1 MAATLLD
8 LAVPGLGSGMSITV
22 GLLEKIYSKY
32 CQLKEGKELCINL
45 HERLQAF
52 IRELAKVDDQTRE
65 KEDLLSRLEALVK
78 EYCRTVL
85 KYLNEKNYV
94 KRVMH
99 ATKFAEDIKLYNER
113 LDSMIKLITVKQT
126 VVLVEW
132 RDQYARD
139 AAAMVEQLT
148 EMKCEL
154 LTAIRQIPEEL
165 RLLLKRDLD
174 QAQAGQS
181 HPLESILRN
190 IANVTEGG
198 NNNAKESPPSWLIS
212 VDECELY
219 QPAIDL
225 KGQSQVFVGK
235 WQGVRVAIKKFRLVG
250 ENPVFDKHFKIWR
263 SLLHPHV
270 AQLYGAGSDEG
281 APFMVYEYAG
291 RQSLDRCWDYLSQKD
306 IWKMLHQAALGLSYL
321 HARRIV
327 HGNLCSSKL
336 LVTDQKAVKL
346 FGFGASY
353 IRQYSE
359 SNSLKAKTRVEFCAP
374 ECTGIGADGNEDGI
388 NHSPTF
394 RSDVYSFGLTIIE
407 AITKQDPFQGLPLS
421 DILDI
426 KSSNRLHQPREMN
439 DQAWD
444 LVQQMC
450 LCDPSKRVSLV
461 YVREQLDCLAS

>member
-1 MAATLLD
+1 
-8 LAVPGLGSGMSITV
+8 
-22 GLLEKIYSKY
+22 
-32 CQLKEGKELCINL
+32 
-45 HERLQAF
+45 
-52 IRELAKVDDQTRE
+52 
-65 KEDLLSRLEALVK
+65 
-78 EYCRTVL
+78 
-85 KYLNEKNYV
+85 
-94 KRVMH
+94 MH

-132 RDQYARD
+132 RVQYARD
-139 AAAMVEQLT
+139 AAAMVEQLAD
-148 EMKCEL
+148 MQCEL
-154 LTAIRQIPEEL
+154 LTAIRQLPTFEDL
-165 RLLLKRDLD
+165 RLLFKRELD

-190 IANVTEGG
+190 ITNVTEGG
-198 NNNAKESPPSWLIS
+198 NNSANETPPSWLIS

-225 KGQSQVFVGK
+225 KGQSQIFVGK
-235 WQGVRVAIKKFRLVG
+235 WQGVQVAIKKFRLVG
-250 ENPVFDKHFKIWR
+250 KNPVFDKHFKIWR
-263 SLLHPHV
+263 SLLHPYV
-270 AQLYGAGSDEG
+270 AQLYGVGSDEG
-281 APFMVYEYAG
+281 APFMVYEYTG

-306 IWKMLHQAALGLSYL
+306 IWKILHQAALGLSYL
-321 HARRIV
+321 HTRRIV

-359 SNSLKAKTRVEFCAP
+359 SNSLKASTRVEFCAP

-421 DILDI
+421 DIFDI

-461 YVREQLDCLAS
+461 YVREELDCLAS

>member
-1 MAATLLD
+1 
-8 LAVPGLGSGMSITV
+8 
-22 GLLEKIYSKY
+22 
-32 CQLKEGKELCINL
+32 
-45 HERLQAF
+45 
-52 IRELAKVDDQTRE
+52 
-65 KEDLLSRLEALVK
+65 
-78 EYCRTVL
+78 
-85 KYLNEKNYV
+85 
-94 KRVMH
+94 MH

-139 AAAMVEQLT
+139 TAAMVEQLA

-154 LTAIRQIPEEL
+154 LTAIRQYHVEDY
-165 RLLLKRDLD
+165 RDLD

-190 IANVTEGG
+190 IANANGRG
-198 NNNAKESPPSWLIS
+198 S
-212 VDECELY
+212 
-219 QPAIDL
+219 
-225 KGQSQVFVGK
+225 
-235 WQGVRVAIKKFRLVG
+235 VAIKKFRLVG

-270 AQLYGAGSDEG
+270 AQLYGVGSDEG

-291 RQSLDRCWDYLSQKD
+291 RQSLDRCWDYLSQKTSGRSAPSCVGTFV
-306 IWKMLHQAALGLSYL
+306 LA
-321 HARRIV
+321 
-327 HGNLCSSKL
+327 C
-336 LVTDQKAVKL
+336 
-346 FGFGASY
+346 
-353 IRQYSE
+353 
-359 SNSLKAKTRVEFCAP
+359 KTHRA
-374 ECTGIGADGNEDGI
+374 
-388 NHSPTF
+388 

-426 KSSNRLHQPREMN
+426 KSSNRLHQPRGMN

-461 YVREQLDCLAS
+461 YVRESLTAWLRSFEYKSRQAAFRTTCSHGLGTTSASYFAFVPGCATWQQNCPRGMYRRVGRGLQLVSASFAHVVCTETARLGVKGLRDKVSGGDVQRQTRSEEYLRLQAVPCWRLTRALTTTVNLKMQEKHHQTAITRCDFGSRAVYVSSWIYHA

>member
-8 LAVPGLGSGMSITV
+8 LAVPGLGSGMSLAV
-22 GLLEKIYSKY
+22 NLLEKLYSKY

-52 IRELAKVDDQTRE
+52 VRELAKVDDQTRE

-85 KYLNEKNYV
+85 KYLKEKNYV

-99 ATKFAEDIKLYNER
+99 ATKFADDIKLYNER

-139 AAAMVEQLT
+139 AAAMVEQLAD
-148 EMKCEL
+148 M
-154 LTAIRQIPEEL
+154 QYL
-165 RLLLKRDLD
+165 RLLFKRDLD

-181 HPLESILRN
+181 HPLESILHN

-198 NNNAKESPPSWLIS
+198 NNNAKETPPSWLIS

-235 WQGVRVAIKKFRLVG
+235 WQGVQVAIKKFRLVG

-270 AQLYGAGSDEG
+270 AQLYGVGSDEG
-281 APFMVYEYAG
+281 APFMVYEYAE

-306 IWKMLHQAALGLSYL
+306 IWKILHQAALGLSYL

-327 HGNLCSSKL
+327 H
-336 LVTDQKAVKL
+336 
-346 FGFGASY
+346 
-353 IRQYSE
+353 
-359 SNSLKAKTRVEFCAP
+359 
-374 ECTGIGADGNEDGI
+374 GADGNEDGI

-461 YVREQLDCLAS
+461 YVREELDCLAS